1 MLNNLDT
8 YLDNLKKLASDLG
21 ASDAKVITPEM
32 ITIEDEILN
41 LCQTPFCPNVGA
53 ASSRD

>member
-1 MLNNLDT
+1 
-8 YLDNLKKLASDLG
+8 LASDLG

-32 ITIEDEILN
+32 ITIEDEALN
-41 LCQTPFCPNVGA
+41 LCQKTLCPNVGM